1 MEVYLTKKNSN
12 GKKVFWSGTVL
23 QNTLTV
29 SYGAVGGKVVTKT
42 NTYTSGKNLGRS
54 NETSPHDQAC
64 FELNRDAIKKVE
76 SGYVQE
82 RGEPLVYNTKVK
94 SLVVSSAPEVQ
105 TAQVANKHLKKIS
118 GVTLYAQYKYDGFR
132 CTYDVVEKKLYS
144 RAKKEFKSLPYLVEQ
159 LSKKFNTSNFPY
171 RYLDGELY
179 SSTLSFEEISS
190 IVASKKNT
198 PSLEKQKQVSFYCFD
213 AFSVG
218 CVDKFSLR
226 YSNVKKHK
234 ETKFF
239 LVAPTW
245 KLQPQTYVDESLPE
259 LQEELNRAES
269 QGYEGLMLRLD
280 GVYEQKRSFNIY
292 KLKSSYDTEGVCV
305 RFCSEEHNEG
315 VLGSL
320 VFRLNNGVEVEAR
333 PALSNEEKATL
344 WRNKNKYVGRV
355 GVIKYQEQTS
365 AGSLR
370 FPRFTGRWR
379 PQLDL
384 ANS

>member
-1 MEVYLTKKNSN
+1 MEVYLTKLNSN

-23 QNTLTV
+23 QNTVTV
-29 SYGAVGGKVVTKT
+29 SYGVVGGKVVTKC
-42 NTYTSGKNLGRS
+42 NTYSAGKNVGRS
-54 NETSPHDQAC
+54 NETTPHEQAC

-76 SGYVQE
+76 SGYTQE
-82 RGEPLVYNTKVK
+82 RGDKLTYNTKVK
-94 SLVVSSAPEVQ
+94 SLVLSSAPEVQ

-118 GVTLYAQYKYDGFR
+118 GVKLYAQYKYDGFR

-144 RAKKEFKSLPYLVEQ
+144 RAKKEFKSLPYLVQ
-159 LSKKFNTSNFPY
+159 CLSKKFNTENFPY

-198 PSLEKQKQVSFYCFD
+198 PSLQKQKEVSFYCFD

-218 CVDKFSLR
+218 NRDKFSVR
-226 YSNVKKHK
+226 YNNVLKHRQS
-234 ETKFF
+234 KFF

-245 KLQPQTYVDESLPE
+245 ELAPQVFTDESLPE
-259 LQEELNRAES
+259 LQSELQSAES

-305 RFCSEEHNEG
+305 RFCAEEHNEN

-333 PALSNEEKATL
+333 PALSNEEKAKL
-344 WRNKNKYVGRV
+344 WVQRSNYVGRV

-379 PQLDL
+379 PSLDL
-384 ANS
+384 AAQ